1 MSDVGW
7 QTRGDNDDAMVVPL
21 FFTLFFTDC
30 MGEVA
35 VVDTIRHASDSN
47 RPFRCFLGPSG
58 EFLSMLVPASEVRLT
73 RRSLVCVLVVLVLRV
88 IGGVVTV
95 SPGVCVS
102 EDTDSFLGRKNGL
115 VHVFVLLAVTAVAAF
130 TGVRGKSVLVAI
142 VTDSLGTVFVDD
154 VVDAPRLFTLTVTGD
169 TLIGDRDRAA

>member
-1 MSDVGW
+1 
-7 QTRGDNDDAMVVPL
+7 
-21 FFTLFFTDC
+21 
-30 MGEVA
+30 
-35 VVDTIRHASDSN
+35 
-47 RPFRCFLGPSG
+47 
-58 EFLSMLVPASEVRLT
+58 MLVPASEVRLT